1 MFKKLQKYAPVGLV
15 IGLIAA
21 AAALIL
27 RISAGQFTLIV
38 KVLIGVAVLGIVL
51 FVALD
56 PQSIL
61 DTFKGRQAKYSSNA
75 TILTLAVIGILI
87 IVNFFIYNN
96 NVSWDLTED
105 KVNTLSTES
114 LTILQ
119 DLQVPVYAQAFYS
132 SNTNPDTADAL
143 LSNFKRNSNGMF
155 DYEFI
160 DPYQNPVVANQAG
173 ITRDQTV
180 VLSSG
185 EQSDELSYLSE
196 ENLLNSIVKLQNPE
210 TTVVYVLT
218 GHGEDNFFESSDF
231 SMINLREAL
240 EAKNYAIEP
249 LNLVS
254 TPVIPADARAII
266 IAAPQIL
273 LDQSEVE
280 LIGNYLDNGG
290 SLVLFSEP
298 PFLTQVDTAET
309 DPLWDYLRTNW
320 GVVMSN
326 NLAIDL
332 SIDPVELA
340 VADQYAQ
347 HAITDKVQDY
357 ITFYPTA
364 HSVGSEL
371 VTGVTATDLVLTSSQ
386 SWAETDVNAIMDGQ
400 VSFDETDTIGPVN
413 LATAFENASTGG
425 RVVVVGDSDFA
436 SDTYIQAYGNRDL
449 AVSIVDWASSN
460 ENLISLTT
468 AETTTRV
475 LVPPT
480 KGAQLAI
487 ILGGLVG
494 LPLLIAA
501 IGIIIGIRRKRTG

>member
-1 MFKKLQKYAPVGLV
+1 MVKKFQKYAPAGLV
-15 IGLIAA
+15 IGLVAA

-27 RISAGQFTLIV
+27 RISTGQLTLTAKI
-38 KVLIGVAVLGIVL
+38 LIGVAILGMIL

-61 DTFKGRQAKYSSNA
+61 DSFKGRRARYSSNA
-75 TILTLAVIGILI
+75 TILTLAVIGILV
-87 IVNFFIYNN
+87 IVNLFIYNN

-105 KVNTLSTES
+105 KVNTLRTES
-114 LTILQ
+114 LEILQ
-119 DLQVPVYAQAFYS
+119 NLEVPVYAQAFYS
-132 SNTNPDTADAL
+132 SSTSTDSADAL

-155 DYEFI
+155 EYEFI
-160 DPYQNPVVANQAG
+160 DPYQNPVIANQAG

-180 VLSSG
+180 VLTSG
-185 EQSDELSYLSE
+185 DQSEQLSYLSE
-196 ENLLNSIVKLQNPE
+196 ENLLNGIVKLQNPE

-240 EAKNYAIEP
+240 EAKNYAIET

-254 TPVIPADARAII
+254 SPVIPEDAQAII

-273 LDQSEVE
+273 LDESEVE
-280 LIGNYLDNGG
+280 LIGEYLDQGG
-290 SLVLFSEP
+290 ALVLFSEP

-309 DPLWDYLRTNW
+309 DPLWEYLQTNW
-320 GVVMSN
+320 GLVMSN
-326 NLAIDL
+326 NLVIDL

-340 VADQYAQ
+340 VADQYAE
-347 HAITDKVQDY
+347 HAITDAVQGY

-364 HSVGSEL
+364 HSVDFET
-371 VTGVTATDLVLTSSQ
+371 VTGVSANDLIMTSSQ

-400 VSFDETDTIGPVN
+400 VSPEEADTMGPIN
-413 LATAFENASTGG
+413 LATAFENVSTGA

-436 SDTYIQAYGNRDL
+436 SDSYIQAYGNRDL

-460 ENLISLTT
+460 ENLISLTP
-468 AETTTRV
+468 AESTSRV
-475 LVPPT
+475 LVAPT
-480 KGAQLAI
+480 KGIQLAI

-501 IGIIIGIRRKRTG
+501 IGIIVGIRRKRTG